1 VMVMIGQSYC
11 WAVMVMIGQSYCV
24 AVMVMIGQL
33 DKIHK
38 VSFVLD

>member
-1 VMVMIGQSYC
+1 MVMIGQSYC